1 MEAAVDEPRAQGEVD
16 VDLPVSVISTY
27 PSLQVL
33 LNLNT
38 WGQIFSSD
46 LLPSRTQLLHLESE
60 RETGGW
66 KRRSP
71 TGGAAYGISYIV
83 W

>member
-16 VDLPVSVISTY
+16 VDLPVSVINTY

-33 LNLNT
+33 LDLNT

-46 LLPSRTQLLHLESE
+46 LLPSRTQLHLESE